1 MAQVYTCLP
10 YLLHFWDIWLRG
22 CFVFIAS
29 DEWAAGSQVA
39 AVLESLAVRRAS
51 GVLEIDGDP
60 AGELVRGGFV
70 SADELRAVVT
80 SVIVDAVTVL
90 TAPVA
95 GEASVSGFRFE
106 EPRAHWAGGL
116 VRLDAARVFAE
127 ADERARRMARK
138 GLGLESAGR
147 PPVTS
152 ELLQRVLAGLRKLS

>member
-1 MAQVYTCLP
+1 MCL
-10 YLLHFWDIWLRG
+10 LRRMNG
-22 CFVFIAS
+22 RRGRRSPRSWRAWPS
-29 DEWAAGSQVA
+29 AGP
-39 AVLESLAVRRAS
+39 RACLRS
-51 GVLEIDGDP
+51 TATRPGNSCG
-60 AGELVRGGFV
+60 GGFV